1 MLWPGKASGSGMGI
15 LARLFLLVAIAL
27 VPATAVQIHD
37 EMDRRQNRERE
48 LHAEAKRLT
57 TLIGLEQDR
66 ILEGARQLLNAIA
79 QLRPVMMQNRDLCT
93 ARLSRLAAQHPHYAY
108 LAVATPDGRILC
120 ASTPKL
126 RGEELTPDQP
136 FFRDALAGRRFTVGS
151 LTVAADG
158 TRVIPLAFPVVADDG
173 NTNEILVAALNVDWL
188 ASSLAT
194 NILPPNAIV
203 NLADRNGVII
213 AHLPQSEGGT
223 YRVGDPLPEAHRAFL
238 RGASLGTMESRDTG
252 GVSRIFGYEPI
263 EAPPRDGIYVE
274 VGLDRDSA
282 FAEIDSGT
290 ARHALAVAAALL
302 IGCALAWLGAHY
314 FIRRPTGALVRAAR
328 RWRDGDWTAR
338 VGSGDS
344 RSEFGR
350 LGHAF
355 DQMAEALSQRERQ
368 LIRTRDEA
376 EAANRAKSSFLAN
389 MSHELRTP
397 LNAIIGFS
405 EVISNQTY
413 GAGAGERYR
422 ECAGYINVS
431 GQHLLRLVNDV
442 LDLSKLAAGQLELAE
457 SRVDLHALLRECV
470 ELLRTQADQKAVTIA
485 RKIPA
490 ALPPLMAGEL
500 RLKQVLLNLL
510 SNAVKFSRQG
520 GTVTIT
526 ADLTEAGDLAIVV
539 ADQGIGMKPQD
550 IPIALEPFRQIDNT
564 LARSAD
570 GTGLGL
576 PLAKMLVEKH
586 GGTLA
591 VASTP
596 GAGTTVTVTLP
607 AARLRPEYRAALPAA
622 P

>member
-1 MLWPGKASGSGMGI
+1 MGI

-27 VPATAVQIHD
+27 VPATAIQIHD
-37 EMDRRQNRERE
+37 EMDRRQGRERE

-57 TLIGLEQDR
+57 TLVGLEQDR
-66 ILEGARQLLNAIA
+66 VFEGAHQLLIAMA
-79 QLRPVMMQNRDLCT
+79 QLRPVLMQNRDLCAAT
-93 ARLSRLAAQHPHYAY
+93 LGRLAVRHPRYEY
-108 LAVATPDGRILC
+108 LAAASPEGRILC

-126 RGEELTPDQP
+126 RSEELAPDQP
-136 FFRDALAGRRFTVGS
+136 FFHDALAGRRFTVGG

-158 TRVIPLAFPVVADDG
+158 TRVIPLAFPVATDDG
-173 NTNEILVAALNVDWL
+173 NVGEVMVAALNVDWL
-188 ASSLAT
+188 ASNLAT
-194 NILPPNAIV
+194 DILPPNAV
-203 NLADRNGVII
+203 LNLADRNGVII
-213 AHLPQSEGGT
+213 AHLPQSAGAT
-223 YRVGDPLPEAHRAFL
+223 YRAGDPLPEARQAFL
-238 RGASLGTMESRDTG
+238 HGASPGTMESRDPG
-252 GVSRIFGYEPI
+252 DASRIFGYEPV

-282 FAEIDSGT
+282 FAEIDRGT
-290 ARHALAVAAALL
+290 ARHALAVVAALL
-302 IGCALAWLGAHY
+302 LGSALAWLGAHY

-368 LIRTRDEA
+368 LIRAKDEA

-405 EVISNQTY
+405 EVITNQTY

-431 GQHLLRLVNDV
+431 GQHLLRLVNDI

-470 ELLRTQADQKAVTIA
+470 ELLHTQTDQKAVTIA

-520 GTVTIT
+520 GMVTVT

-550 IPIALEPFRQIDNT
+550 IPVALEPFRQIDNS

-586 GGTLA
+586 GGTLK

-607 AARLRPEYRAALPAA
+607 AARLRPERLAALPAG
-622 P
+622 